1 MKFLRNPEVSR
12 TVLIYVLVSGA
23 AVGTAFGWEEKFGWF
38 TLGFAAL
45 LLLLYLIGAF
55 LRYRQIARLSAD
67 IDRILHGNDPQISL
81 QQYAEGELCILQ
93 NEIYKM
99 TVRLR
104 EQKQRLQDDKT
115 YLADSIADISHQ
127 IRTPL
132 TSINLLVQL
141 LREPNLTEARKM
153 QLTREL
159 LELLTR
165 IDWLITTLLKISKLD
180 AGTVQFQKQ
189 VLPLEELL
197 QKAVE
202 PLLVP
207 VELRGQT
214 LEIQAAGNFTG
225 DVAWTCEAVGNI
237 VKNCMEHTPEGGRIL
252 VSAMENPLYTEIKI
266 ADTGNGI
273 CQEDLPHIFERF
285 YKGQDSEDKSFGI
298 GLALAR
304 MIVTRQNG
312 TIKAENGA
320 EQGALFT
327 LRFYKGVV

>member
-12 TVLIYVLVSGA
+12 TVLVYVLVSAA
-23 AVGTAFGWEEKFGWF
+23 AVGTAFSWEWKFGWF
-38 TLGFAAL
+38 TLTFALIL
-45 LLLLYLIGAF
+45 LLVYLAGAF

-141 LREPNLTEARKM
+141 LREPNLTEERKL

-159 LELLTR
+159 LEMLTR
-165 IDWLITTLLKISKLD
+165 IDWLITALLKISKLD

-207 VELRGQT
+207 VELHGQT
-214 LEIQAAGNFTG
+214 LEIRAEGNFTG

-237 VKNCMEHTPEGGRIL
+237 VKNCMEHTPELGSIT
-252 VSAMENPLYTEIKI
+252 VNAVENPLYTEIKI
-266 ADTGNGI
+266 ADTGSGI
-273 CQEDLPHIFERF
+273 RQEDLPHIFERF
-285 YKGQDSEDKSFGI
+285 YKGKDSDDKSFGI

-304 MIVTRQNG
+304 MIVTGQNG

-320 EQGALFT
+320 ERGALFT

>member
-1 MKFLRNPEVSR
+1 MKFLKNPEVSR
-12 TVLIYVLVSGA
+12 TVLAYGLLSLA
-23 AVGTAFGWEEKFGWF
+23 AVGVAFHWEEKFGLF
-38 TLGFAAL
+38 TLGFAVLWL
-45 LLLLYLIGAF
+45 LIYLMGAF
-55 LRYRQIARLSAD
+55 LRYRKIAQLSAD

-104 EQKQRLQDDKT
+104 EQKQRLQEDKT

-141 LREPNLTEARKM
+141 LRKPNLTEARKM

-159 LELLTR
+159 LEMLTR

-180 AGTVQFQKQ
+180 AGTVQLQKQ

-214 LEIQAAGNFTG
+214 LEVQAKGNFTG

-237 VKNCMEHTPEGGRIL
+237 VKNCMEHTPEGGTIA
-252 VSAMENPLYTEIKI
+252 VSAMENALYTEIKI
-266 ADTGNGI
+266 SDTGCGI
-273 CQEDLPHIFERF
+273 RKEDLPHIFERF
-285 YKGQDSEDKSFGI
+285 YKGQDSDDKSFGI

-304 MIVTRQNG
+304 MIVNRQNG
-312 TIKAENGA
+312 TIKAENGTGC
-320 EQGALFT
+320 GALFT
-327 LRFYKGVV
+327 LRFYKGAV